1 MLFFLIFTFIL
12 TAIIYTPINATVS
25 YYYLRKAESEVVF
38 ASLVTS
44 REVNMTAPTAMI
56 VLSVVVYVVM
66 AFASNGSCAEHRGPS
81 AEACGAFAMGVA
93 GFLVLIG
100 MFFLLVLTGLWF
112 FGRKPAKIE
121 LPSILN

>member
-12 TAIIYTPINATVS
+12 TAIIYLPINAAVS
-25 YYYLRKAESEVVF
+25 YYYLRKAESDVVF

-44 REVNMTAPTAMI
+44 RRVNMTASAAMI
-56 VLSVVVYVVM
+56 VLSVLFYFAL
-66 AFASNGSCAEHRGPS
+66 AFTFDGSCTEHRGPS

-93 GFLVLIG
+93 GLLVLIG

-121 LPSILN
+121 PPSILN